1 MNRQRKFAIAAAV
14 TGLWL
19 VYMFVGLALIN
30 SFFPT
35 VAGEGPEGTA
45 AFIGLIS
52 GFFVTGFIMWAF
64 SD

>member
-1 MNRQRKFAIAAAV
+1 MNRQRKFVIAAVA
-14 TGLWL
+14 TGIWL

-30 SFFPT
+30 ALFPT

-45 AFIGLIS
+45 AFIGLLS
-52 GFFVTGFIMWAF
+52 GFFVTGIIMWSF

>member
-1 MNRQRKFAIAAAV
+1 MNRQRRFVIAAVA

-30 SFFPT
+30 AFFPT

-52 GFFVTGFIMWAF
+52 GFFVTGIIMWSF